1 MVLVAAFVAVVLF
14 AAMVLTVM
22 LMVTPVLPVLAP
34 AVPVVVVPVAAME
47 NLGNPHRRP
56 PLHLDLT
63 TAESIRQPW

>member
-1 MVLVAAFVAVVLF
+1 MVLVAAFAAVVLF

-22 LMVTPVLPVLAP
+22 LMVTPVLAP